1 MGCCRLR
8 DGIYINNEPLVDT
21 QSKALKWE
29 TKGVVSLRSNSF
41 FIQKSIQAMKTRM
54 PAAEYICYEN
64 TLTAD
69 KLCSMAPGLRH
80 NVVTYCV
87 QSQISSL
94 RL

>member
-1 MGCCRLR
+1 
-8 DGIYINNEPLVDT
+8 
-21 QSKALKWE
+21 
-29 TKGVVSLRSNSF
+29 
-41 FIQKSIQAMKTRM
+41 MKTRM